1 MSKTFEALRRA
12 EAARIERPAIPAAP
26 GAGRPYRVV
35 TVTSNKGGVGKT
47 TIASNLAVYLRALSE
62 ELPILVIGLDDQPLL
77 DRMFAV
83 EPVRRVAGEPTLA
96 DALRG
101 GDLQPAIRLGQY
113 GVHWVPTSREVA
125 DVKQAAPALD
135 VVDEMLRRSGWRGL
149 VIVDTKS
156 DFEALTRSAIA
167 AADLSLVV
175 VKDHASLGEA
185 ERVFEL
191 LRAWRRPWERA
202 RVVLSLIDLRIRFQ
216 DGAVRDVLSLLLQDV
231 RRRGYP
237 LFESFLTRSPKVES
251 LHTNP
256 EGRVLSI
263 LHGAPGS
270 PVHRQMHALAADVLD
285 ALVVPA
291 SHDES
296 ALPGAAALPADGE
309 GEDALGALKRWLL
322 FGPGARGGRSAG
334 FGD

>member
-1 MSKTFEALRRA
+1 MSKTFDALRRA
-12 EAARIERPAIPAAP
+12 EAARSERPASGAGPAAT
-26 GAGRPYRVV
+26 RPYRVV

-62 ELPILVIGLDDQPLL
+62 DLPILVIGLDDQPLL
-77 DRMFAV
+77 DRMFALDLD
-83 EPVRRVAGEPTLA
+83 RRGAGGPTLA
-96 DALRG
+96 DGLRG
-101 GDLQPAIRLGQY
+101 GDLHGAIRLGQY
-113 GVHWVPTSREVA
+113 GVHWVPTSRDVTEV
-125 DVKQAAPALD
+125 KREGPSLD
-135 VVDEMLRRSGWRGL
+135 VVDDMLRRTGWRGL
-149 VIVDTKS
+149 VILDTKS
-156 DFEALTRSAIA
+156 DFEGLTRSAIA

-185 ERVFEL
+185 QRVFEL
-191 LRAWRRPWERA
+191 LGEWRRPWDRA
-202 RVVLSLIDLRIRFQ
+202 RVVLSLIDLRIRFK
-216 DGAVRDVLSLLLQDV
+216 DGEVSDVLSLLLHEV

-263 LHGAPGS
+263 LHGAPGT

-291 SHDES
+291 SHDD
-296 ALPGAAALPADGE
+296 GAVEPDAGLGE
-309 GEDALGALKRWLL
+309 DGEDALGEMKRWLL
-322 FGPGARGGRSAG
+322 FGPGARGGKAAD